1 MDCTLYPWV
10 HISLIAKEKIDFLI
24 AEGFYHNPQKVVDRI
39 KLNKGKEVLL
49 PAEAKTIGALRG
61 KTPAII
67 FCATKDKT
75 TVTEDAKEFSLK
87 NNVTIV
93 EFEGEHLTGMS
104 TLSEFAYADKYIE
117 SIMDFLKKIGC

>member
-1 MDCTLYPWV
+1 MCY
-10 HISLIAKEKIDFLI
+10 
-24 AEGFYHNPQKVVDRI
+24 
-39 KLNKGKEVLL
+39 
-49 PAEAKTIGALRG
+49 
-61 KTPAII
+61 
-67 FCATKDKT
+67 KT
-75 TVTEDAKEFSLK
+75 TVTEDAKEFSIN